1 VSNEMTPYE
10 ERAWAEIVE
19 WRQDRLTVRTRR
31 MLPAAVRE
39 RAVKVGQNAKEKF
52 EALPGAH
59 EFESRFLEAL
69 GGLGDLGAR
78 TAMASVRD
86 GAIIEAYR
94 KRGHTVDD
102 LDDIRKLD
110 LQVIDRV
117 KPKLG
122 LAYTAAATVEGAA
135 AGFAV
140 SGGEL
145 LATAGGV
152 FGVGAGGAPGAATVI
167 GAMAADAVAVLL
179 GTNRAVAHIAA
190 YYGYDVD
197 KPDERLF
204 ALAVLGMG
212 TATEMGK
219 AAAYAEINKLV
230 QMLARRAAW
239 DQLRQ
244 NTVTRVVEQVFA
256 RIGIRI
262 TQRKLGQAVPIV
274 GTVFGAGMNAK
285 LFMSVT
291 DDAERVYRER
301 FLRERY
307 DLPAHEPLPAAPDGE
322 HADVID
328 VVEVFEVFDDEF
340 SKEDHHLHPSGASS
354 SGDEPGDDEAP
365 GGEPPRT

>member
-1 VSNEMTPYE
+1 M
-10 ERAWAEIVE
+10 
-19 WRQDRLTVRTRR
+19 
-31 MLPAAVRE
+31 RE
-39 RAVKVGQNAKEKF
+39 RAVKVGQTAKEKF

-59 EFESRFLEAL
+59 EFESKFLEAL
-69 GGLGDLGAR
+69 GGLGDFGAR

-94 KRGHTVDD
+94 KRGHTVDA

-122 LAYTAAATVEGAA
+122 LAYTAGATVEGAA

-152 FGVGAGGAPGAATVI
+152 LGVGAGGAPGAATVI
-167 GAMAADAVAVLL
+167 GAMAGDAIAVLL

-190 YYGYDVD
+190 YYGYDVA

-212 TATEMGK
+212 TATEVGK

-230 QMLARRAAW
+230 QMLARRATW
-239 DQLRQ
+239 EQLRQ
-244 NTVTRVVEQVFA
+244 NAVTRVVEQVFA
-256 RIGIRI
+256 RIGVRI
-262 TQRKLGQAVPIV
+262 TQRKLGQAVPVV
-274 GTVFGAGMNAK
+274 GVLFGAGMNAK
-285 LFMSVT
+285 LLMDVT
-291 DDAERVYRER
+291 DDAEHIYRER

-307 DLPAHEPLPAAPDGE
+307 GLPAHDVLSATHE
-322 HADVID
+322 HLDDAEVID
-328 VVEVFEVFDDEF
+328 VVGVLDEELGLEGDDPGVFGVAAD
-340 SKEDHHLHPSGASS
+340 
-354 SGDEPGDDEAP
+354 GDEAADETPGE
-365 GGEPPRT
+365 EPTGTRTGTV

>member
-1 VSNEMTPYE
+1 MTPYE
-10 ERAWAEIVE
+10 ERAWDEIVQ

-31 MLPAAVRE
+31 LVPAAVRD
-39 RAVKVGQNAKEKF
+39 RAAKAGESAKAKF
-52 EALPGAH
+52 EGLPGVS
-59 EFESRFLEAL
+59 EFEARFLKAL
-69 GGLGDLGAR
+69 SGLGDFGAR
-78 TAMASVRD
+78 SAMASVRD
-86 GAIIEAYR
+86 SAIIGAYR

-110 LQVIDRV
+110 LRVIDEV

-122 LAYTAAATVEGAA
+122 LAYTAGATVEGAA
-135 AGFAV
+135 AGLVV

-152 FGVGAGGAPGAATVI
+152 FGAGAGAAPGAGTVI
-167 GAMAADAVAVLL
+167 GALAGDAVAVLL

-212 TATEMGK
+212 TATEVGK

-244 NTVTRVVEQVFA
+244 NTVTRVVEKVFV
-256 RIGIRI
+256 RLGFRI
-262 TQRKLGQAVPIV
+262 TQRKLGQAVPVI
-274 GTVFGAGMNAK
+274 GAVFGAGMNAK
-285 LFMSVT
+285 LFLGVT
-291 DDAERVYRER
+291 DDAEHVYRER

-307 DLPAHEPLPAAPDGE
+307 GLPAHDALLARQEPGTD
-322 HADVID
+322 ADVID
-328 VVEVFEVFDDEF
+328 VAELLDEVIDKNDEHV
-340 SKEDHHLHPSGASS
+340 SA
-354 SGDEPGDDEAP
+354 
-365 GGEPPRT
+365 

>member
-1 VSNEMTPYE
+1 MTPYE

-19 WRQDRLTVRTRR
+19 WRQDRLAVRSRR
-31 MLPAAVRE
+31 LLPTAVRE
-39 RAVKVGQNAKEKF
+39 RAVKVGQGAREKF

-59 EFESRFLEAL
+59 EFESKFLEAL

-86 GAIIEAYR
+86 SAIIEAYH
-94 KRGHTVDD
+94 KRGHPVDD
-102 LDDIRKLD
+102 LDDIRKLE

-122 LAYTAAATVEGAA
+122 LAYTAGATVEGAA

-152 FGVGAGGAPGAATVI
+152 FGVGAGAAPGAATVI

-212 TATEMGK
+212 TASEVGK

-262 TQRKLGQAVPIV
+262 TQRKLGQAVPVV
-274 GTVFGAGMNAK
+274 GTLFGAGMNAK
-285 LFMSVT
+285 LLMGVT
-291 DDAERVYRER
+291 DDADRVYRER

-307 DLPAHEPLPAAPDGE
+307 GLDVSEVASAEREPAAD
-322 HADVID
+322 ADVID
-328 VVEVFEVFDDEF
+328 VVEVFEGIERED
-340 SKEDHHLHPSGASS
+340 SKVSE
-354 SGDEPGDDEAP
+354 
-365 GGEPPRT
+365 

>member
-1 VSNEMTPYE
+1 MSTEMTPYE

-19 WRQDRLTVRTRR
+19 WRHDRLTARTRR
-31 MLPAAVRE
+31 VLPAAVRD
-39 RAVKVGQNAKEKF
+39 RAVKAGHNAKDKF
-52 EALPGAH
+52 EALPGAQA
-59 EFESRFLEAL
+59 FEDRFLEAL
-69 GGLGDLGAR
+69 GGLGDFGAR

-117 KPKLG
+117 RPKLG
-122 LAYTAAATVEGAA
+122 LAYTAGATAEGAV
-135 AGFAV
+135 AGLAV

-152 FGVGAGGAPGAATVI
+152 FGAGAGSAPGAATVI
-167 GAMAADAVAVLL
+167 GAMAADAVAVLM

-212 TATEMGK
+212 TATAAGK

-230 QMLARRAAW
+230 QMLARRATW
-239 DQLRQ
+239 DQLRK

-256 RIGIRI
+256 RLGLRI

-274 GTVFGAGMNAK
+274 GAVFGAGMNAK

-291 DDAERVYRER
+291 DDAEHIYRER
-301 FLRERY
+301 FIRERY
-307 DLPAHEPLPAAPDGE
+307 GLPAAVTSTGGGERDGE
-322 HADVID
+322 ADVIG
-328 VVEVFEVFDDEF
+328 VTELLVEELDR
-340 SKEDHHLHPSGASS
+340 
-354 SGDEPGDDEAP
+354 GDGDNRGVEQTD
-365 GGEPPRT
+365 T

>member
-1 VSNEMTPYE
+1 M
-10 ERAWAEIVE
+10 
-19 WRQDRLTVRTRR
+19 
-31 MLPAAVRE
+31 
-39 RAVKVGQNAKEKF
+39 
-52 EALPGAH
+52 
-59 EFESRFLEAL
+59 
-69 GGLGDLGAR
+69 
-78 TAMASVRD
+78 
-86 GAIIEAYR
+86 
-94 KRGHTVDD
+94 
-102 LDDIRKLD
+102 
-110 LQVIDRV
+110 

-122 LAYTAAATVEGAA
+122 LAYTAGATVEGAA

-212 TATEMGK
+212 TATEVGK
-219 AAAYAEINKLV
+219 AVAYAELNKLV

-256 RIGIRI
+256 RLGLRI
-262 TQRKLGQAVPIV
+262 SQRKLGQAVPIV

-291 DDAERVYRER
+291 DDAEHIYRER

-307 DLPAHEPLPAAPDGE
+307 GLPAPDTFADAGE
-322 HADVID
+322 RSEDADVID
-328 VVEVFEVFDDEF
+328 VAELLDEELDRDDDDDRAE
-340 SKEDHHLHPSGASS
+340 
-354 SGDEPGDDEAP
+354 EPVGS
-365 GGEPPRT
+365 

>member
-1 VSNEMTPYE
+1 VSTEMTPYD
-10 ERAWAEIVE
+10 ERAWAEIVA
-19 WRQDRLTVRTRR
+19 WHQDRLSARTRR

-39 RAVKVGQNAKEKF
+39 RGVKLGRNAKERF

-59 EFESRFLEAL
+59 AFESTFLEAL

-78 TAMASVRD
+78 TAMASVRG

-94 KRGHTVDD
+94 KRGHAVDD

-117 KPKLG
+117 KPNLG
-122 LAYTAAATVEGAA
+122 LAYSAGATVEGAA
-135 AGFAV
+135 AGLAV

-179 GTNRAVAHIAA
+179 VTNRAVAHVAA
-190 YYGYDVD
+190 YYGYDVA

-212 TATEMGK
+212 TATGAGK

-239 DQLRQ
+239 EQLRQ
-244 NTVTRVVEQVFA
+244 NAVTRVVERVFTA
-256 RIGIRI
+256 IGIRL
-262 TQRKLGQAVPIV
+262 TQRKLGQAVPVV
-274 GTVFGAGMNAK
+274 GTLLGAGMNAK
-285 LFMSVT
+285 LLLSVT

-307 DLPAHEPLPAAPDGE
+307 GLPAHAAAPGSPASIED
-322 HADVID
+322 ADVIGVAELLD
-328 VVEVFEVFDDEF
+328 EELDKDDDAGE
-340 SKEDHHLHPSGASS
+340 
-354 SGDEPGDDEAP
+354 EAADI
-365 GGEPPRT
+365 

>member
-1 VSNEMTPYE
+1 MGGSTDDGDRMSNEMTPYD
-10 ERAWAEIVE
+10 ERAWAEIAE
-19 WRQDRLTVRTRR
+19 WRQNRLTARTRR
-31 MLPAAVRE
+31 LVPAAVRG
-39 RAVKVGQNAKEKF
+39 RAGKVVHNAKEKF
-52 EALPGAH
+52 ETLPGAQA
-59 EFESRFLEAL
+59 FEAKFQEAL
-69 GGLGDLGAR
+69 GGLGDFGAR

-94 KRGHTVDD
+94 KRGHAVDD
-102 LDDIRKLD
+102 LDDIRTLD

-122 LAYTAAATVEGAA
+122 LAYTAGATAEGAV
-135 AGFAV
+135 AGLAV

-152 FGVGAGGAPGAATVI
+152 FGAGAGSAPGAATVI
-167 GAMAADAVAVLL
+167 GAMAGDAVAVLM

-212 TATEMGK
+212 TATTAGK

-239 DQLRQ
+239 EQLRK

-256 RIGIRI
+256 RLGLRI

-291 DDAERVYRER
+291 DDAELIYRER
-301 FLRERY
+301 FMRERY
-307 DLPAHEPLPAAPDGE
+307 GLPAAVTLTSGGE
-322 HADVID
+322 RDEGADVID
-328 VVEVFEVFDDEF
+328 VAELLVEE
-340 SKEDHHLHPSGASS
+340 LNR
-354 SGDEPGDDEAP
+354 GDDDDRGKQP
-365 GGEPPRT
+365 TDT

>member
-1 VSNEMTPYE
+1 MTGDPLSTEMTPYD

-19 WRQDRLTVRTRR
+19 WRQNRLTARTRR
-31 MLPAAVRE
+31 MLPAAVRD
-39 RAVKVGQNAKEKF
+39 RAVKAGQNAKEKF

-59 EFESRFLEAL
+59 EFESKFLETL
-69 GGLGDLGAR
+69 GGLGDFGAR

-86 GAIIEAYR
+86 GSIIKAYR

-102 LDDIRKLD
+102 LDDIRKLH

-122 LAYTAAATVEGAA
+122 LAYTAGATAEGAV
-135 AGFAV
+135 AGLAV

-152 FGVGAGGAPGAATVI
+152 FGVGAGSAPGAATVI

-179 GTNRAVAHIAA
+179 GANRAVAHIAA
-190 YYGYDVD
+190 YYGYDID

-212 TATEMGK
+212 TATGAGK
-219 AAAYAEINKLV
+219 VAAYAEINKLV
-230 QMLARRAAW
+230 QMLARRATW
-239 DQLRQ
+239 EQLRK
-244 NTVTRVVEQVFA
+244 NAVTRVVEQVFA

-291 DDAERVYRER
+291 DDAEHIYRER
-301 FLRERY
+301 FLRERHG
-307 DLPAHEPLPAAPDGE
+307 LPAPDMSSATSE
-322 HADVID
+322 HSEEADVID
-328 VVEVFEVFDDEF
+328 VADLLDEVLDRVVDDDRGE
-340 SKEDHHLHPSGASS
+340 EQAGA
-354 SGDEPGDDEAP
+354 
-365 GGEPPRT
+365 

>member
-1 VSNEMTPYE
+1 MTPYE
-10 ERAWAEIVE
+10 QRAWAEIVE
-19 WRQDRLTVRTRR
+19 WRENRLTARTRR
-31 MLPAAVRE
+31 LLPAAVRE
-39 RAVKVGQNAKEKF
+39 RAVKVRQNAKAKV

-69 GGLGDLGAR
+69 GGLGDFGAR

-86 GAIIEAYR
+86 DAIVEAYR
-94 KRGHTVDD
+94 KRGHTVDH

-122 LAYTAAATVEGAA
+122 LAYTAGATVEGAA

-212 TATEMGK
+212 TATEVGK

-230 QMLARRAAW
+230 QALARRAAW
-239 DQLRQ
+239 DQLRE
-244 NTVTRVVEQVFA
+244 NTVTRVVEKVFA
-256 RIGIRI
+256 RLGFRL
-262 TQRKLGQAVPIV
+262 TQRKLGQAVPVV
-274 GTVFGAGMNAK
+274 GVLFGAGMNAK
-285 LFMSVT
+285 LLMGVT
-291 DDAERVYRER
+291 DDAEHVYRER

-307 DLPAHEPLPAAPDGE
+307 GLPAHDVLPAGQETIDGAE
-322 HADVID
+322 VID
-328 VVEVFEVFDDEF
+328 VVEVLDEELD
-340 SKEDHHLHPSGASS
+340 KEDDAGE
-354 SGDEPGDDEAP
+354 EPTNA
-365 GGEPPRT
+365 

>member
-1 VSNEMTPYE
+1 VLNEMTPYE
-10 ERAWAEIVE
+10 ERAWAEIAE
-19 WRQDRLTVRTRR
+19 WRQGRLTARTRR
-31 MLPAAVRE
+31 VIPAAVRD
-39 RAVKVGQNAKEKF
+39 RAVKVGHTAKEKF

-59 EFESRFLEAL
+59 EFESKFREAL
-69 GGLGDLGAR
+69 GGLGDFGAR

-86 GAIIEAYR
+86 DAIIKAYR

-102 LDDIRKLD
+102 LDDIRKLE

-122 LAYTAAATVEGAA
+122 LAYTAGATVEGAA

-152 FGVGAGGAPGAATVI
+152 FGVGAGGAPGAAAVI

-212 TATEMGK
+212 TATEVGK

-230 QMLARRAAW
+230 QMLARRATW
-239 DQLRQ
+239 DQLRK

-262 TQRKLGQAVPIV
+262 TQRKLGQALPVV
-274 GTVFGAGMNAK
+274 GTLFGAGMNAK
-285 LFMSVT
+285 LLLSVT

-307 DLPAHEPLPAAPDGE
+307 GLPAHDAFLGTSASSEDF
-322 HADVID
+322 DVID
-328 VVEVFEVFDDEF
+328 VAELLDEELD
-340 SKEDHHLHPSGASS
+340 KE
-354 SGDEPGDDEAP
+354 GDADEEPAD
-365 GGEPPRT
+365 T

>member
-1 VSNEMTPYE
+1 MTPYD

-19 WRQDRLTVRTRR
+19 WRQDRLAARTRR
-31 MLPAAVRE
+31 LVPPAVRA
-39 RAVKVGQNAKEKF
+39 RAVKVGQTAKEKF

-59 EFESRFLEAL
+59 EFESLFLGAL
-69 GGLGDLGAR
+69 SGLGDFGAR

-86 GAIIEAYR
+86 DAIIEAYR

-122 LAYTAAATVEGAA
+122 LAYTAGATMEGAA
-135 AGFAV
+135 AGFVV

-145 LATAGGV
+145 LATAGTVLGA
-152 FGVGAGGAPGAATVI
+152 GAGGAPGAGTVI
-167 GAMAADAVAVLL
+167 GAMAGDAFAVLM

-212 TATEMGK
+212 TATEVGK

-230 QMLARRAAW
+230 QALARRAAW
-239 DQLRQ
+239 EQLRQ
-244 NTVTRVVEQVFA
+244 NTVTRVVEKVFV
-256 RIGIRI
+256 RLGFRI
-262 TQRKLGQAVPIV
+262 TQRKLGQAVPVV
-274 GTVFGAGMNAK
+274 GTLFGAGMNAK
-285 LFMSVT
+285 LLLSVT
-291 DDAERVYRER
+291 DDAEHVYRER

-307 DLPAHEPLPAAPDGE
+307 GLQVHAAPPVTSE
-322 HADVID
+322 QSENAEVID
-328 VVEVFEVFDDEF
+328 VADLLDQELDREADDRG
-340 SKEDHHLHPSGASS
+340 KEPTG
-354 SGDEPGDDEAP
+354 
-365 GGEPPRT
+365 T

>member
-1 VSNEMTPYE
+1 MTGERVSNEMTPYE
-10 ERAWAEIVE
+10 EAAWAEIVE
-19 WRQDRLTVRTRR
+19 WRQHRLTAQTRR
-31 MLPAAVRE
+31 VLPAAVRD
-39 RAVKVGQNAKEKF
+39 RSAKAGRNAKEKF
-52 EALPGAH
+52 EALPGAQA
-59 EFESRFLEAL
+59 FEARFLEAL
-69 GGLGDLGAR
+69 GGLGDFGAR

-86 GAIIEAYR
+86 DAIVGAYR

-122 LAYTAAATVEGAA
+122 LAYTAGATAEGAV
-135 AGFAV
+135 AGLAV

-152 FGVGAGGAPGAATVI
+152 FGAGAGSAPGAATVI
-167 GAMAADAVAVLL
+167 GAMAGDAVAVLM

-212 TATEMGK
+212 TATAAGK

-239 DQLRQ
+239 EQLRK

-256 RIGIRI
+256 RLGLRI

-291 DDAERVYRER
+291 DDAEHIYRER
-301 FLRERY
+301 FLRERHG
-307 DLPAHEPLPAAPDGE
+307 LPAPDTLHVAAE
-322 HADVID
+322 RSEEADVID
-328 VVEVFEVFDDEF
+328 VAELLDEELDRDD
-340 SKEDHHLHPSGASS
+340 DDRGGAPADS
-354 SGDEPGDDEAP
+354 
-365 GGEPPRT
+365 

>member
-1 VSNEMTPYE
+1 MSTEMTPYE

-19 WRQDRLTVRTRR
+19 WRGNRLTARTRR
-31 MLPAAVRE
+31 VVPAAVRH
-39 RAVKVGQNAKEKF
+39 RAGRVGQNAKEKF

-59 EFESRFLEAL
+59 AFEAKFQEAL
-69 GGLGDLGAR
+69 GGLGDFGAR

-94 KRGHTVDD
+94 KRGHTVDE

-110 LQVIDRV
+110 LRVIDRV

-122 LAYTAAATVEGAA
+122 LAYTAGATAEGAV
-135 AGFAV
+135 AGLAV

-152 FGVGAGGAPGAATVI
+152 FGVGAGSAPGAATVI
-167 GAMAADAVAVLL
+167 GAMAGDAVAVLL
-179 GTNRAVAHIAA
+179 GTNRAIAHIAA

-212 TATEMGK
+212 TATAAGK

-239 DQLRQ
+239 EHLRK

-274 GTVFGAGMNAK
+274 GAVFGAGMNAK
-285 LFMSVT
+285 LFTSVT
-291 DDAERVYRER
+291 DDAEHIYRER

-307 DLPAHEPLPAAPDGE
+307 GLAVHDALPDLIENGE
-322 HADVID
+322 GVDVID
-328 VVEVFEVFDDEF
+328 VAELLLDE
-340 SKEDHHLHPSGASS
+340 ELSG
-354 SGDEPGDDEAP
+354 GDEKGSGKKSIDN
-365 GGEPPRT
+365 

>member
-1 VSNEMTPYE
+1 MTGDPVSNEMTPYE

-19 WRQDRLTVRTRR
+19 WRQDRLTARTRR
-31 MLPAAVRE
+31 FLPAAMRD
-39 RAVKVGQNAKEKF
+39 RSVKGGQIAKEKF
-52 EALPGAH
+52 QTLPGAH
-59 EFESRFLEAL
+59 EFESRFREAL

-86 GAIIEAYR
+86 DAIIEAYR

-110 LQVIDRV
+110 LQVIDHV

-122 LAYTAAATVEGAA
+122 LAYTAGATAEGAV
-135 AGFAV
+135 AGLAV

-167 GAMAADAVAVLL
+167 GAMAGDAVAVLL

-212 TATEMGK
+212 TATEVGK

-230 QMLARRAAW
+230 QMLARRATW
-239 DQLRQ
+239 QQLRQ

-256 RIGIRI
+256 RIGVRI
-262 TQRKLGQAVPIV
+262 TQRKLGQAVPVV
-274 GTVFGAGMNAK
+274 GALFGAGMNAK
-285 LFMSVT
+285 LLLAVT
-291 DDAERVYRER
+291 DDAEHVYRER
-301 FLRERY
+301 FLRERHGLSAH
-307 DLPAHEPLPAAPDGE
+307 DARPAVPATVED
-322 HADVID
+322 ADVLD
-328 VVEVFEVFDDEF
+328 VARLLDE
-340 SKEDHHLHPSGASS
+340 ELDCV
-354 SGDEPGDDEAP
+354 DENRRE
-365 GGEPPRT
+365 EPTGT

>member
-1 VSNEMTPYE
+1 MTGDQMSNEMAPYE
-10 ERAWAEIVE
+10 ERAWGDIVE
-19 WRQDRLTVRTRR
+19 WREHRLTARTRR
-31 MLPAAVRE
+31 VLPAAVRD
-39 RAVKVGQNAKEKF
+39 RAVKAGETAKDKF
-52 EALPGAH
+52 EALPGAQA
-59 EFESRFLEAL
+59 FEAKFLEAL
-69 GGLGDLGAR
+69 NGLGDLGAR

-86 GAIIEAYR
+86 NAIIEAYR

-122 LAYTAAATVEGAA
+122 LAYASGATAEGAV
-135 AGFAV
+135 AGLAV
-140 SGGEL
+140 SGGQL

-167 GAMAADAVAVLL
+167 GAMAGDAVAVLL
-179 GTNRAVAHIAA
+179 GANRAVAHIAA

-212 TATEMGK
+212 TATGAGK
-219 AAAYAEINKLV
+219 VAAYAEINKLV
-230 QMLARRAAW
+230 QMLARRATW
-239 DQLRQ
+239 EQLRK
-244 NTVTRVVEQVFA
+244 NAVTRVVEQVFA

-274 GTVFGAGMNAK
+274 GAVFGAGMNAK
-285 LFMSVT
+285 LFTSVT
-291 DDAERVYRER
+291 DDAEHIYRER

-307 DLPAHEPLPAAPDGE
+307 GLPAFDTLAASGGGRE
-322 HADVID
+322 KADVID
-328 VVEVFEVFDDEF
+328 VAELLGEELDRADDGDRSTEDVE
-340 SKEDHHLHPSGASS
+340 
-354 SGDEPGDDEAP
+354 
-365 GGEPPRT
+365 T

>member
-1 VSNEMTPYE
+1 MTPYDA
-10 ERAWAEIVE
+10 RAWAEIVE
-19 WRQDRLTVRTRR
+19 WRRQRLTARTRR
-31 MLPAAVRE
+31 LLPAAVRE
-39 RAVKVGQNAKEKF
+39 RAVKVGKNAKEKF
-52 EALPGAH
+52 EALPGAQ

-69 GGLGDLGAR
+69 GGLGDFGAR

-86 GAIIEAYR
+86 DAIIEAYR

-122 LAYTAAATVEGAA
+122 LAYTAGATVEGAA
-135 AGFAV
+135 AGLAV

-152 FGVGAGGAPGAATVI
+152 FGVGAGAAPGAGTGI
-167 GAMAADAVAVLL
+167 GALAGDAVAVLI
-179 GTNRAVAHIAA
+179 GTNRAIAHIAA

-197 KPDERLF
+197 RPDERLF

-212 TATEMGK
+212 TASEVGK

-244 NTVTRVVEQVFA
+244 NTVTRVVEQVFV
-256 RIGIRI
+256 RLGFRL
-262 TQRKLGQAVPIV
+262 TQRKLGQAVPVV
-274 GTVFGAGMNAK
+274 GAVF
-285 LFMSVT
+285 
-291 DDAERVYRER
+291 
-301 FLRERY
+301 
-307 DLPAHEPLPAAPDGE
+307 
-322 HADVID
+322 
-328 VVEVFEVFDDEF
+328 
-340 SKEDHHLHPSGASS
+340 
-354 SGDEPGDDEAP
+354 
-365 GGEPPRT
+365 

>member
-1 VSNEMTPYE
+1 MTGYTVSTEMTPYD

-19 WRQDRLTVRTRR
+19 WRQKRLTARTRR
-31 MLPAAVRE
+31 MLPAAVRD
-39 RAVKVGQNAKEKF
+39 RAVKAGENAKEKF

-59 EFESRFLEAL
+59 EFEARFLEAL
-69 GGLGDLGAR
+69 GGLGDFGAR

-110 LQVIDRV
+110 LQVINRV

-122 LAYTAAATVEGAA
+122 LVYTAGATAEGAV
-135 AGFAV
+135 AGLAV

-152 FGVGAGGAPGAATVI
+152 FGGGAGGAPGAATVI
-167 GAMAADAVAVLL
+167 GAMAVDAVAVLM
-179 GTNRAVAHIAA
+179 GANRAVAHIAA

-212 TATEMGK
+212 TATGAGK
-219 AAAYAEINKLV
+219 VAAYAEINKLV
-230 QMLARRAAW
+230 QMLARRASW
-239 DQLRQ
+239 EQLRK
-244 NTVTRVVEQVFA
+244 NAVTRVVEQVFA
-256 RIGIRI
+256 RLGIRI

-291 DDAERVYRER
+291 DDAEHIYRER

-307 DLPAHEPLPAAPDGE
+307 GLPAPDGFPATGE
-322 HADVID
+322 RSKRADVID
-328 VVEVFEVFDDEF
+328 VAELLDE
-340 SKEDHHLHPSGASS
+340 ELDRRNENR
-354 SGDEPGDDEAP
+354 GDEPG
-365 GGEPPRT
+365 GF

>member
-1 VSNEMTPYE
+1 MSIEMTPYE
-10 ERAWAEIVE
+10 ERAWTDILE
-19 WRQDRLTVRTRR
+19 WRQNRLTARTRR
-31 MLPAAVRE
+31 VLPAAVRD
-39 RAVKVGQNAKEKF
+39 RAAKAGHGAKEKF

-59 EFESRFLEAL
+59 EFESKFLEAL
-69 GGLGDLGAR
+69 GSLGDFGAR

-86 GAIIEAYR
+86 EAIIEAYR
-94 KRGHTVDD
+94 RQGHTADD

-122 LAYTAAATVEGAA
+122 LAYTAGATAEGAV
-135 AGFAV
+135 AGLAV

-152 FGVGAGGAPGAATVI
+152 FGVGAGGAPGAAAVI

-179 GTNRAVAHIAA
+179 GANRAVAHIAA

-212 TATEMGK
+212 TATGAGK
-219 AAAYAEINKLV
+219 VAAYAEINKLV
-230 QMLARRAAW
+230 QMLARRATW
-239 DQLRQ
+239 EQLRK
-244 NTVTRVVEQVFA
+244 NAVTKVVEQVFA
-256 RIGIRI
+256 RLGIRI

-274 GTVFGAGMNAK
+274 GTLFGAGMNAK

-291 DDAERVYRER
+291 DDAEHIYRER

-307 DLPAHEPLPAAPDGE
+307 GLPAPVTADFNGE
-322 HADVID
+322 GSEEADVID
-328 VVEVFEVFDDEF
+328 LAELLEEELDKDD
-340 SKEDHHLHPSGASS
+340 DGDSGKQRADS
-354 SGDEPGDDEAP
+354 
-365 GGEPPRT
+365 

>member
-1 VSNEMTPYE
+1 VASEMTPYE
-10 ERAWAEIVE
+10 EQAWAEIVE
-19 WRQDRLTVRTRR
+19 WRQDRLTARTRR
-31 MLPAAVRE
+31 LLPAAVRE
-39 RAVKVGQNAKEKF
+39 RAAKAGQSAKKKF

-59 EFESRFLEAL
+59 EFESKFLKAL
-69 GGLGDLGAR
+69 GGLGDFGAR

-86 GAIIEAYR
+86 GAIVEAYR
-94 KRGHTVDD
+94 KGGHTVDD
-102 LDDIRKLD
+102 LDDIRKLH
-110 LQVIDRV
+110 LQAIDRV

-122 LAYTAAATVEGAA
+122 LAYTAGATVEGAA

-152 FGVGAGGAPGAATVI
+152 FGAGAGAAPGAATVI
-167 GAMAADAVAVLL
+167 GAMATDAVAVLL

-212 TATEMGK
+212 TASEVGK

-244 NTVTRVVEQVFA
+244 NTVTRVVEQVFT
-256 RIGIRI
+256 RLGIRI
-262 TQRKLGQAVPIV
+262 TQRKLGQAVPVV
-274 GTVFGAGMNAK
+274 GTLFGAGMNAK
-285 LFMSVT
+285 LLMGVT

-307 DLPAHEPLPAAPDGE
+307 GFHAHEGVVAARENVDD
-322 HADVID
+322 ANVID
-328 VVEVFEVFDDEF
+328 VVEVLEGVEREDDE
-340 SKEDHHLHPSGASS
+340 
-354 SGDEPGDDEAP
+354 
-365 GGEPPRT
+365 

>member
-1 VSNEMTPYE
+1 MTPYE
-10 ERAWAEIVE
+10 QRAWAEIVE
-19 WRQDRLTVRTRR
+19 WRENRLTARTRR
-31 MLPAAVRE
+31 LLPAAVRE
-39 RAVKVGQNAKEKF
+39 RAVKVRQNAKAKV

-69 GGLGDLGAR
+69 GGLGDFGAL

-86 GAIIEAYR
+86 DAIVEAYR
-94 KRGHTVDD
+94 KRGHTVDH

-122 LAYTAAATVEGAA
+122 LAYTAGATVEGAA

-212 TATEMGK
+212 TATEVGK

-230 QMLARRAAW
+230 QALARRAAW

-244 NTVTRVVEQVFA
+244 NTVTRVVEKVFA
-256 RIGIRI
+256 RLGFRL
-262 TQRKLGQAVPIV
+262 THRKLGQAVPVV
-274 GTVFGAGMNAK
+274 GVLFGAGMNAK
-285 LFMSVT
+285 LLMGVT
-291 DDAERVYRER
+291 DDAEHVYRER

-307 DLPAHEPLPAAPDGE
+307 GLPAHDVLPAGQETIDGAE
-322 HADVID
+322 VID
-328 VVEVFEVFDDEF
+328 VVEVLDEELD
-340 SKEDHHLHPSGASS
+340 KEDDAGE
-354 SGDEPGDDEAP
+354 EPTNA
-365 GGEPPRT
+365 